1 MIPPGGRGVT
11 EHTIGP
17 LAHSPAYQ
25 GTTASQGPTRQHE
38 PERHPPVSNTS
49 IPRGPGLFALE
60 HSDGTTPRTFITNVR
75 RLAGRDRPPGSVLI
89 ASATWLLAILDVG
102 LLYVSFDAQ
111 YQYIFAVK
119 NAKVPAMI
127 EAAMLDAGMIIL
139 SALGIGLAMRG
150 KASKAER
157 FLIMICSAA
166 SAGMNFAAANPGS
179 WRSVAAY
186 TAAPVFLAIITDRV
200 ISVIRRHVLPGD
212 TESAW
217 AWLGRATI
225 GAARLAVLIALY
237 LLRTVLAPAET
248 AKGLRQMVLDAAPVP
263 GMTEVTAAPAIGG
276 PDEPDDSGDQADE
289 DDQRGDKDGDERA
302 IEFATKKQAFLSRY
316 RGHPQYGIRDAA
328 ARVAAELAPLA
339 GLQAGTGRTYIAEEL
354 KRIEATVTQYLTRGN
369 LAIAASEADR

>member
-1 MIPPGGRGVT
+1 VT
-11 EHTIGP
+11 ETTTGP

-25 GTTASQGPTRQHE
+25 GTTASQGPSRQHP
-38 PERHPPVSNTS
+38 PERHPPVSDTS
-49 IPRGPGLFALE
+49 IPRGRGLFAIE
-60 HSDGTTPRTFITNVR
+60 HSDGAQARTFITNVR
-75 RLAGRDRPPGSVLI
+75 RLAGRERPPGSVLI
-89 ASATWLLAILDVG
+89 TAATWLLAILDAG

-111 YQYIFAVK
+111 YTYIFAVK

-166 SAGMNFAAANPGS
+166 SAGMNFAAANPAS
-179 WRSVAAY
+179 WRSVTAY

-217 AWLGRATI
+217 ACLGHAVIR
-225 GAARLAVLIALY
+225 AARLAALIVLY
-237 LLRTVLAPAET
+237 LLRTILAPKETATGLRRMVLA
-248 AKGLRQMVLDAAPVP
+248 AAPVP
-263 GMTEVTAAPAIGG
+263 GMTEPSAAPAINRT
-276 PDEPDDSGDQADE
+276 DEPEDHDDQAADE
-289 DDQRGDKDGDERA
+289 DRQGDDEPA
-302 IEFATKKQAFLSRY
+302 VEFATKKQAFLSRY
-316 RGHPQYGIRDAA
+316 RGHPQYGIREAA
-328 ARVAAELAPLA
+328 SRIAAELAPLA

-354 KRIEATVTQYLTRGN
+354 KRIETTAAKN
-369 LAIAASEADR
+369 LAIAAPEGDR

>member
-1 MIPPGGRGVT
+1 
-11 EHTIGP
+11 
-17 LAHSPAYQ
+17 
-25 GTTASQGPTRQHE
+25 
-38 PERHPPVSNTS
+38 VSDTS
-49 IPRGPGLFALE
+49 IPRGPGLFAIE
-60 HSDGTTPRTFITNVR
+60 HSDGAQSRTLVTNIR
-75 RLAGRDRPPGSVLI
+75 RLAGRERPPGSMLI
-89 ASATWLLAILDVG
+89 ASATCLLAILDAG

-111 YQYIFAVK
+111 YTYIVAVK
-119 NAKVPAMI
+119 NAKVPAII

-150 KASKAER
+150 KASTAER
-157 FLIMICSAA
+157 FLIMTCAAA

-225 GAARLAVLIALY
+225 GAARLTALIALY
-237 LLRTVLAPAET
+237 LLRTVLAPKET
-248 AKGLRQMVLDAAPVP
+248 STGLRRMALDAAPVP
-263 GMTEVTAAPAIGG
+263 GVAQVGAAPATGG
-276 PDEPDDSGDQADE
+276 PDEPDDQAGE
-289 DDQRGDKDGDERA
+289 AGQRGGKDDGEPA

-316 RGHPQYGIRDAA
+316 RGHPHYGIREAA
-328 ARVAAELAPLA
+328 AGVAAELAPLA

-354 KRIEATVTQYLTRGN
+354 KRIEATVAERLARGN
-369 LAIAASEADR
+369 LAIAAPEGDQ

>member
-1 MIPPGGRGVT
+1 MT
-11 EHTIGP
+11 ENTIGP

-38 PERHPPVSNTS
+38 PERHPPVSDTS
-49 IPRGPGLFALE
+49 IPRGPGLFAIE
-60 HSDGTTPRTFITNVR
+60 SSDGTQTGTFITNIR
-75 RLAGRDRPPGSVLI
+75 RLAGRERPPGSLLI
-89 ASATWLLAILDVG
+89 ASATWLLALLDAG

-111 YQYIFAVK
+111 YRYIFAVK
-119 NAKVPAMI
+119 NARVPAMI

-225 GAARLAVLIALY
+225 GAARLTALTALY
-237 LLRTVLAPAET
+237 LLRTVLAPTET
-248 AKGLRQMVLDAAPVP
+248 ARGLRRMVLDAAPVP
-263 GMTEVTAAPAIGG
+263 GLIEVTAASVIER
-276 PDEPDDSGDQADE
+276 PDEPEDQQDE
-289 DDQRGDKDGDERA
+289 RQGEGEDERA
-302 IEFATKKQAFLSRY
+302 PENEPEFATKKAAFLARY
-316 RGHPQYGIRDAA
+316 RGHPLYGVREAA
-328 ARVAAELAPLA
+328 GRVAAELAPLA
-339 GLQAGTGRTYIAEEL
+339 GLQPGTGRTYTAEEL
-354 KRIEATVTQYLTRGN
+354 KRLESIAELLVSRQLTTGN
-369 LAIAASEADR
+369 AS

>member
-1 MIPPGGRGVT
+1 VT
-11 EHTIGP
+11 ENPMST

-25 GTTASQGPTRQHE
+25 GTTASQGPSRQHE
-38 PERHPPVSNTS
+38 PERHPPVNDTS
-49 IPRGPGLFALE
+49 IHRGPGLFALE
-60 HSDGTTPRTFITNVR
+60 HSDGSQSRTFITNVR
-75 RLAGRDRPPGSVLI
+75 RLAGGERPPGSVLI
-89 ASATWLLAILDVG
+89 AAATWLLAILDAG

-157 FLIMICSAA
+157 FLIMICAAA
-166 SAGMNFAAANPGS
+166 SAGMNFAAANPAS
-179 WRSVAAY
+179 WRSVVAY

-212 TESAW
+212 TESTW

-225 GAARLAVLIALY
+225 GTARLAVLIVLY

-263 GMTEVTAAPAIGG
+263 GVDQVTAAPAIGG
-276 PDEPDDSGDQADE
+276 PDEPDERGDQADE
-289 DDQRGDKDGDERA
+289 DDQRGDNRGDEPS

-316 RGHPQYGIRDAA
+316 RGHPQYGIREAA

-354 KRIEATVTQYLTRGN
+354 KRIEAAVTQYLARGN
-369 LAIAASEADR
+369 LAIAAPEGDQ

>member
-1 MIPPGGRGVT
+1 MTDNP
-11 EHTIGP
+11 IGP

-38 PERHPPVSNTS
+38 PERRPPVSDTS
-49 IPRGPGLFALE
+49 IPRGPGLFAVE
-60 HSDGTTPRTFITNVR
+60 HGDGTRSRTFITNIR
-75 RLAGRDRPPGSVLI
+75 RLAGSERPPGSVLI
-89 ASATWLLAILDVG
+89 VSATWLLAILDAG

-111 YQYIFAVK
+111 YRYIFAVK

-150 KASKAER
+150 KTSKAER

-166 SAGMNFAAANPGS
+166 SAGMNFAAANPGR

-217 AWLGRATI
+217 AWLGRAAI
-225 GAARLAVLIALY
+225 GAARLAVLAALY
-237 LLRTVLAPAET
+237 LLRMVLAPTET

-263 GMTEVTAAPAIGG
+263 GMTQVAAAAPAIAR
-276 PDEPDDSGDQADE
+276 PDEPDDHDDHAGDE
-289 DDQRGDKDGDERA
+289 PGTRGDEPA

-316 RGHPQYGIRDAA
+316 RGHPQYGIREAA
-328 ARVAAELAPLA
+328 AGVAAELAPLA

-354 KRIEATVTQYLTRGN
+354 KRIEATVTQYLARGN
-369 LAIAASEADR
+369 LAIAAPKGDQR

>member
-1 MIPPGGRGVT
+1 VT
-11 EHTIGP
+11 ENPIGP

-38 PERHPPVSNTS
+38 PERHPPVSDIS

-60 HSDGTTPRTFITNVR
+60 HGDDAGPRTFITNIR
-75 RLAGRDRPPGSVLI
+75 RLAGSDRPPGSVLI
-89 ASATWLLAILDVG
+89 ASATWLLAILDAG

-111 YQYIFAVK
+111 YRYIFAVK

-166 SAGMNFAAANPGS
+166 SAGMNFAAANPAS
-179 WRSVAAY
+179 WRSVVAY

-225 GAARLAVLIALY
+225 GAARLAALVALY
-237 LLRTVLAPAET
+237 LLRTVLAPTET
-248 AKGLRQMVLDAAPVP
+248 ARGLRQMVLDAAPVP
-263 GMTEVTAAPAIGG
+263 GVIQVTVTSAVGG
-276 PDEPDDSGDQADE
+276 PDERDDH
-289 DDQRGDKDGDERA
+289 DDQTDNQDDRRGDEPA
-302 IEFATKKQAFLSRY
+302 IDIATKKQAFLSRY
-316 RGHPQYGIRDAA
+316 RGHPQYGIREAA
-328 ARVAAELAPLA
+328 SRVAAELAPLA

-354 KRIEATVTQYLTRGN
+354 KRIEAAMTEHLARGN
-369 LAIAASEADR
+369 LALAAPEGDQ

>member
-1 MIPPGGRGVT
+1 VT
-11 EHTIGP
+11 ENTIGP

-25 GTTASQGPTRQHE
+25 GTTVSQSPPRHHE
-38 PERHPPVSNTS
+38 PERHPPVSDTCT
-49 IPRGPGLFALE
+49 PRGPGLFAIE
-60 HSDGTTPRTFITNVR
+60 RSDGDQARTFITNVR
-75 RLAGRDRPPGSVLI
+75 RLAGRERPPGSVLI
-89 ASATWLLAILDVG
+89 AAATWLLAILDTG

-111 YQYIFAVK
+111 YTYIFAVK

-179 WRSVAAY
+179 WRSVTAY

-217 AWLGRATI
+217 AWLGHATI
-225 GAARLAVLIALY
+225 RAARLSALVALY
-237 LLRTVLAPAET
+237 LLRTVLAPKET
-248 AKGLRQMVLDAAPVP
+248 ATGLRRMVLAAAPVP
-263 GMTEVTAAPAIGG
+263 GTTEPGATLAISRT
-276 PDEPDDSGDQADE
+276 DEPADHDDQADDE
-289 DDQRGDKDGDERA
+289 TGDHGDGPA
-302 IEFATKKQAFLSRY
+302 VEFATKKQAFLSRY
-316 RGHPQYGIRDAA
+316 RGHPQYGIREAA
-328 ARVAAELAPLA
+328 SRIAAELAPLA

-354 KRIEATVTQYLTRGN
+354 KRIETTAAKN
-369 LAIAASEADR
+369 LAIAAPGGDR

>member
-1 MIPPGGRGVT
+1 MTGKP
-11 EHTIGP
+11 IGP
-17 LAHSPAYQ
+17 LAHSPVYQ

-38 PERHPPVSNTS
+38 PERHPPVSDTS
-49 IPRGPGLFALE
+49 IPRGPGLFAVE
-60 HSDGTTPRTFITNVR
+60 RGDGAQSRTFITNIR
-75 RLAGRDRPPGSVLI
+75 RLAGSERPPGSVLI
-89 ASATWLLAILDVG
+89 TSATWLLTLLDAG

-111 YQYIFAVK
+111 YRYIFAVK

-139 SALGIGLAMRG
+139 SALGIGLAMCG
-150 KASKAER
+150 KTSKAER

-166 SAGMNFAAANPGS
+166 SAGMNFAAANPGN
-179 WRSVAAY
+179 WRSVIAY

-225 GAARLAVLIALY
+225 AAARLAILAALY
-237 LLRTVLAPAET
+237 LLRMVLAPTET
-248 AKGLRQMVLDAAPVP
+248 ARGLRQMVLDAAPVP
-263 GMTEVTAAPAIGG
+263 GPIQVTAAPATSG
-276 PDEPDDSGDQADE
+276 PDEPEDRDDQAEGDHQR
-289 DDQRGDKDGDERA
+289 DDNRGDEPE

-316 RGHPQYGIRDAA
+316 RGHPQYGIREAA

-354 KRIEATVTQYLTRGN
+354 KRIEAAVTQYLGHGN
-369 LAIAASEADR
+369 LAIAAPEGDQR